1 MTQKMTQQQT
11 QQQTPTPSH
20 PAVRSRRRHIA
31 RIGTT
36 GLAAGALV
44 VGLAA
49 ASSALIQP
57 GTPARDVTIGLDND
71 TADNPFI
78 QPPGVSTPQHMNG
91 TDVLFGR
98 DNQDLLI
105 GNRGS
110 DTLLGGS
117 GGDILVGGPDRGPT
131 PGNDVLVGDLG
142 NDIAVWSPGDDND
155 AFTGNEDRD
164 TMIFAPLV
172 ETASGAPLL
181 TWHDGRKIPH
191 VTIDGVA
198 HVSCTV
204 VTVPTAENLGF
215 QHLARFLVDG
225 TPVATV
231 RLKDV
236 ERVLCPSPQDGMVE
250 VARLADAVPTFRS
263 VPLGRIAGTAG
274 AILSPVR

>member
-1 MTQKMTQQQT
+1 MTQHQHT
-11 QQQTPTPSH
+11 TPSRL
-20 PAVRSRRRHIA
+20 ARSRRRRVA
-31 RIGTT
+31 RIGMT

-49 ASSALIQP
+49 TASALIQP
-57 GTPARDVTIGLDND
+57 GTPARDVTIGSDND
-71 TADNPFI
+71 SADNPFI
-78 QPPGVSTPQHMNG
+78 QPPGVPTPQHMNG

-117 GGDILVGGPDRGPT
+117 GGDIMVGGPDRGPA

-142 NDIAVWSPGDDND
+142 NDIAIWSPGDGND
-155 AFTGNEDRD
+155 AFTGNEDHD

-172 ETASGAPLL
+172 ETASGSPLL
-181 TWHDGRKIPH
+181 TVFDGRQVPR
-191 VTIDGVA
+191 VTIDGVPD
-198 HVSCTV
+198 VSCTV
-204 VTVPTAENLGF
+204 VNVPAAEALGF

-236 ERVLCPSPQDGMVE
+236 ERVLCPSPQKGMVE
-250 VARLADAVPTFRS
+250 VARLGDAEPTFHT
-263 VPLGRIAGTAG
+263 VPLGRVVGTAG
-274 AILSPVR
+274 AILAPVG